1 MSAEESDTPTKEDR
15 HKDSSLSQHPVRG
28 PGLEEAEECSI
39 SLLSIYYK
47 IGQEEQEVEM
57 ARGNKGRASTRK
69 QSWIKMTTTTTSQL
83 QVTLLGNCRLL
94 GGKSCQPL
102 QSKAVVAES
111 IFWESTCI
119 TVAILCDVTT
129 FGWVSMAR
137 KILSQTAS
145 FGRKKRPPWQSR
157 LYFIAQHCFT
167 LLCSWNSIKRVSSS
181 VPSF

>member
-39 SLLSIYYK
+39 SLLNIYYK

-83 QVTLLGNCRLL
+83 QMTLLWNCRLL

-102 QSKAVVAES
+102 QSRAVVAES
-111 IFWESTCI
+111 IVWESTCV
-119 TVAILCDVTT
+119 TMAILCDVTT
-129 FGWVSMAR
+129 FG
-137 KILSQTAS
+137 
-145 FGRKKRPPWQSR
+145 
-157 LYFIAQHCFT
+157 
-167 LLCSWNSIKRVSSS
+167 
-181 VPSF
+181 